1 MSYRKE
7 KIMSLTGQE
16 VNGLNQ
22 SELKAQCEQFLDAKM
37 HGICFSPYEGTQVP
51 GDPISEAQVRR
62 KLELLVPHTE
72 WIRVFSCTQG
82 NEIIP
87 KLAKEYGFKT
97 LVGAW
102 LGEEADKN
110 EEELQGLISLASA
123 GYVDVAA
130 VGNEVMYREELEEE
144 ELVEYILRAKQ
155 ALKGIPVGYVDAY
168 YEFTNRPKITEVCDV
183 ILANCY
189 PYWEACHIDYSLLY
203 MKQMYYQAVQAASG
217 KRVII
222 TETGWPSSGD
232 ALGAAE
238 PGYENALKYFIN
250 AQAWS
255 QQEGIEMFYFSA
267 FDEGWKVGAEGKCGC
282 VLGAMG
288 CQRATQVLGRQA
300 SLKLQHEKR
309 GPQAPFSNLIDRIHE
324 RRSRDS
330 LSLQRIARPI
340 NSFPS
345 MASSAASASA
355 WFGISTKPKPR
366 LRPVSRSWMTL
377 ARSTSP

>member
-1 MSYRKE
+1 
-7 KIMSLTGQE
+7 MSLTGQE

-37 HGICFSPYEGTQVP
+37 HGICFSPYEGTQEP

-102 LGEEADKN
+102 LGEETDKN
-110 EEELQGLISLASA
+110 EEELQGLIALASA

-130 VGNEVMYREELEEE
+130 VGNEVMYREELEEQ
-144 ELVEYILRAKQ
+144 ELIEYILRAKQ
-155 ALKGIPVGYVDAY
+155 ALTGIPVGYVDAY

-250 AQAWS
+250 TQAWS

-267 FDEGWKVGAEGKCGC
+267 FDEGWKVGAEGS
-282 VLGAMG
+282 VGAFWG
-288 CQRATQVLGRQA
+288 LWDANEQR
-300 SLKLQHEKR
+300 K
-309 GPQAPFSNLIDRIHE
+309 F
-324 RRSRDS
+324 
-330 LSLQRIARPI
+330 
-340 NSFPS
+340 
-345 MASSAASASA
+345 
-355 WFGISTKPKPR
+355 
-366 LRPVSRSWMTL
+366 
-377 ARSTSP
+377 

>member
-1 MSYRKE
+1 MP
-7 KIMSLTGQE
+7 LTGQE

-37 HGICFSPYEGTQVP
+37 HGICFSPYEGTQEP

-203 MKQMYYQAVQAASG
+203 MKQMSYQAVQAASG

-267 FDEGWKVGAEGKCGC
+267 FDEGWKVGAEGS
-282 VLGAMG
+282 VGAFWG
-288 CQRATQVLGRQA
+288 LWDANEQR
-300 SLKLQHEKR
+300 K
-309 GPQAPFSNLIDRIHE
+309 F
-324 RRSRDS
+324 
-330 LSLQRIARPI
+330 
-340 NSFPS
+340 
-345 MASSAASASA
+345 
-355 WFGISTKPKPR
+355 
-366 LRPVSRSWMTL
+366 
-377 ARSTSP
+377 

>member
-22 SELKAQCEQFLDAKM
+22 SELKAQCEQFLNAKM
-37 HGICFSPYEGTQVP
+37 HGICFSPYEGTQEP

-62 KLELLVPHTE
+62 KLELLVPYTQ

-102 LGEEADKN
+102 LGEEKEKN
-110 EEELQGLISLASA
+110 EEELQGLISLARA

-144 ELVEYILRAKQ
+144 ELIEYILRAKR
-155 ALKGIPVGYVDAY
+155 ALNGIPVGYVDAY

-203 MKQMYYQAVQAASG
+203 MKQMYYQAVQAAPG

-250 AQAWS
+250 AQDWS
-255 QQEGIEMFYFSA
+255 QREGIEMFYFSA
-267 FDEGWKVGAEGKCGC
+267 FDEGWKVGAEGS
-282 VLGAMG
+282 VGAFWG
-288 CQRATQVLGRQA
+288 LWDANEQR
-300 SLKLQHEKR
+300 K
-309 GPQAPFSNLIDRIHE
+309 F
-324 RRSRDS
+324 
-330 LSLQRIARPI
+330 
-340 NSFPS
+340 
-345 MASSAASASA
+345 
-355 WFGISTKPKPR
+355 
-366 LRPVSRSWMTL
+366 
-377 ARSTSP
+377 

>member
-1 MSYRKE
+1 
-7 KIMSLTGQE
+7 MSLTGQE

-22 SELKAQCEQFLDAKM
+22 SELKAQCKLFLNAKM
-37 HGICFSPYEGTQVP
+37 HGICFSPYEGTQEP
-51 GDPISEAQVRR
+51 GDPSSEAQVRR
-62 KLELLVPHTE
+62 KLELLVPYTQ

-102 LGEEADKN
+102 LGEETDKN
-110 EEELQGLISLASA
+110 EEELEGLIALARA

-144 ELVEYILRAKQ
+144 ELIEYILRAKQ
-155 ALKGIPVGYVDAY
+155 ALNGIPVGYVDAY

-203 MKQMYYQAVQAASG
+203 MKQMYYQAVQAAPG

-250 AQAWS
+250 AQDWS
-255 QQEGIEMFYFSA
+255 QREGIEMFYFSA
-267 FDEGWKVGAEGKCGC
+267 FDEGWKVGAEGS
-282 VLGAMG
+282 VGAFWG
-288 CQRATQVLGRQA
+288 LWDANEQR
-300 SLKLQHEKR
+300 K
-309 GPQAPFSNLIDRIHE
+309 F
-324 RRSRDS
+324 
-330 LSLQRIARPI
+330 
-340 NSFPS
+340 
-345 MASSAASASA
+345 
-355 WFGISTKPKPR
+355 
-366 LRPVSRSWMTL
+366 
-377 ARSTSP
+377 